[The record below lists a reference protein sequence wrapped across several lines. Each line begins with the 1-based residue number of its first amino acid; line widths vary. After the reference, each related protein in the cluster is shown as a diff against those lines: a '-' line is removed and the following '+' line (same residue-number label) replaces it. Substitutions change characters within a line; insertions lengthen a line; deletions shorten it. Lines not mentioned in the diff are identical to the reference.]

1 MSQPHPYAI
10 PPRDVYRDY
19 PSSLPSAA
27 ASSSR
32 SPTPSVYISPPGQS
46 FRSYL
51 ERWGPDEVAAWL
63 EHYKV
68 GQYANEFQKNN
79 LVGKT
84 LLDIDVGIMKE
95 IGMNRLGD
103 RVKLAAALKELRRRA
118 AELGTASRM
127 GSPNVHLSPMLSRVE
142 LEKPPLPSSSTR
154 TQASRAGANPTRRLD
169 MSRPPPLDLK
179 SYSPSHALPQAYQT
193 NYASTP
199 PHRSNSVHP
208 PQASQPSHS
217 VPAPNRAPTNLRAP
231 PRREGGRRSPS
242 PINPPDSSQSS
253 HDRLEHS
260 SAAEYASM
268 VAREQMHDSLSTPT
282 VRAFQERS
290 QGKPPPRGD
299 SLSRS
304 GSGQSGPSSPQ
315 KKQFLPA
322 NPRPMNQ
329 QNGKHPYAVKKEQ
342 DGEASRTPV
351 RPSVSRQPTSTGTP
365 NAISL
370 DDLRRQ
376 LVKFVNVE
384 DGTTRTVNVV
394 QVASG
399 VEILERALK
408 KFGKWGTGKATYKGR
423 DHESDDEHEGHLE
436 IDGWGVYVESNPDER
451 AKPLSENN
459 LLNICVAHRDGTAI
473 RDKELFL
480 HQARPPQRRKNIH
493 DFFGDV
499 PPPPMSPASPN
510 FFPGPRLGITTDKRT
525 PMSPDEPGSAGSGPL
540 SALKPSALSNKR
552 LNRASMI
559 SVMSGLGV
567 PNVEVPPSPSNTRS
581 PSSGTPPYKKK
592 SMYNFF
598 GHRPPSELISSHLT
612 DYFPGAKKR
621 DVEKARH
628 SLLRLSTGPKA
639 RWQDQAEMPA
649 VVPGKGE
656 EIISEEVVSS
666 GNRRGPRISQPP
678 SLPPFEP
685 QDSLT
690 DSLQAFSPREPSY
703 PRPKSIRMRKNSSSS
718 SSGLGNAARRV
729 SVLSQL
735 RKNRDKSDTASLLT
749 VDEITAEVEQRR
761 ASMVSVPGIQVGEPV
776 GESREEAEEVL
787 EELVTPRAPA
797 DVKSDGEVSK
807 GTESEEESSES
818 ESESESDS
826 ESEVEDEDEA
836 DHGKAFTS
844 TGSKRNIKWI
854 KGALIGAG
862 SFGSVYLGMDA
873 HNGLLMAVKQVEL
886 STGSQKNDERKRSML
901 SALEREIGLLKELQ
915 HENIVQYLDSSA
927 DANHLNIFLEYVP
940 GGSVAALLSNYGAFE
955 EALVRNFVRQILTG
969 LNYLH
974 ERDIVHRDI
983 KGANILVDNKGGIKI
998 SDFGISKKAENSESV
1013 SYRIRTNRPSLQGSV
1028 FWMAPEVVK
1037 QTSYTSKADIWSVG
1051 CLVVEMLTGT
1061 HPWAD
1066 LTQMQALF
1074 RIGQMSKPA
1083 TPADVSSEVAD
1094 FLDKTFD
1101 FDHTK
1106 RPTAPQLLEC
1116 SFMKT
1121 PVDSGAAGAAETGSE
1136 GGIERAQA
1144 QMMVVG
1150 TQMQQ
1155 QAKVR
1160 GMI

>member
-1 MSQPHPYAI
+1 MTQPHPYAI
-10 PPRDVYRDY
+10 PPREVYRDY

-32 SPTPSVYISPPGQS
+32 SPTPSIYVPPPGQS
-46 FRSYL
+46 FWSYL
-51 ERWGPDEVAAWL
+51 ERWGSNEVTAWL

-68 GQYANEFQKNN
+68 GHYANEFQKNS

-103 RVKLAAALKELRRRA
+103 RVKLAAALKELRKRA
-118 AELGTASRM
+118 AELGTVSRM
-127 GSPNVHLSPMLSRVE
+127 GSPSVHLSPMLPRVE
-142 LEKPPLPSSSTR
+142 LEKPPLPSSSSR
-154 TQASRAGANPTRRLD
+154 TQASRAGTNPTRRLD

-179 SYSPSHALPQAYQT
+179 GYSPSRALPQAYQT
-193 NYASTP
+193 NHTSTP
-199 PHRSNSVHP
+199 PHRSNSIHP
-208 PQASQPSHS
+208 PQLSQPSHS
-217 VPAPNRAPTNLRAP
+217 VPAPNRAPVNLRAP

-242 PINPPDSSQSS
+242 PINLPDSSHSGA
-253 HDRLEHS
+253 DRHEHS

-268 VAREQMHDSLSTPT
+268 VAREHRQDSLSTPT
-282 VRAFQERS
+282 VRAYQERS

-299 SLSRS
+299 SLTRS
-304 GSGQSGPSSPQ
+304 GSGQSGPSSPV

-322 NPRPMNQ
+322 NPRPINQ
-329 QNGKHPYAVKKEQ
+329 QNGKHPYAVKKDQ

-384 DGTTRTVNVV
+384 DGTIRTVNVV

-423 DHESDDEHEGHLE
+423 DTESDDEHEGHLE

-451 AKPLSENN
+451 AKPLSEHN
-459 LLNICVAHRDGTAI
+459 LLNICVAHRDGTVI

-493 DFFGDV
+493 EFFGDV

-510 FFPGPRLGITTDKRT
+510 FFPGPRLGITTDKRS

-552 LNRASMI
+552 LNRASMT

-567 PNVEVPPSPSNTRS
+567 PNVEAPPSPSNARS
-581 PSSGTPPYKKK
+581 PSSSTPSYKKK

-639 RWQDQAEMPA
+639 RWQDQEDMPG
-649 VVPGKGE
+649 VVPQKEGE
-656 EIISEEVVSS
+656 AVSEAAPS

-685 QDSLT
+685 QDSLS
-690 DSLQAFSPREPSY
+690 DSLQAFSPRGTSH

-718 SSGLGNAARRV
+718 STGFGNAARRM

-749 VDEITAEVEQRR
+749 VDEITAEVENRR
-761 ASMVSVPGIQVGEPV
+761 ASMVGVPGIQVGEHG
-776 GESREEAEEVL
+776 GEVVEEAEEVV
-787 EELVTPRAPA
+787 EELVTPRAPV
-797 DVKSDGEVSK
+797 DVKSDGEVSEDS
-807 GTESEEESSES
+807 ESEEESSES
-818 ESESESDS
+818 ESESES
-826 ESEVEDEDEA
+826 ESDIEDEDEA

-886 STGSQKNDERKRSML
+886 STGSHKNDERKRSML

-915 HENIVQYLDSSA
+915 HENIVQYLDSSV

-974 ERDIVHRDI
+974 EREIVHRDI

-998 SDFGISKKAENSESV
+998 SDFGISKKAENS
-1013 SYRIRTNRPSLQGSV
+1013 IRTNRPSLQGSV

-1061 HPWAD
+1061 HPWAE

-1083 TPADVSSEVAD
+1083 TPADISLEVAD

-1101 FDHTK
+1101 FDHDK

-1121 PVDSGAAGAAETGSE
+1121 PVDGGAGGVADAGSE

-1155 QAKVR
+1155 QGKMR